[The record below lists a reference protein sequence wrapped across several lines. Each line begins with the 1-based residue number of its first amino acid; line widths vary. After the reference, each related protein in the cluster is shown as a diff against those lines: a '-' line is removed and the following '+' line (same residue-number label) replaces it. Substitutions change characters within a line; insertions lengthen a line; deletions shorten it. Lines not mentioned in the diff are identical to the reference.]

1 MRRASTLS
9 ANSPVGASRAVT
21 GPIRVEFAP
30 ERRMPRA
37 VVVAIGVLGAID
49 VVLFVWG
56 LAVIA

>member
-9 ANSPVGASRAVT
+9 ANSPMRAGRAIT
-21 GPIRVEFAP
+21 GPIPVEFAP

-37 VVVAIGVLGAID
+37 GVVAIGVLGAVD